1 MLSAVQHTGEPSA
14 ATLMSELSAVHPTGQ
29 KAVNLVELK
38 RRAVGIEGDQQG
50 AGLQQVAREAQT
62 NNYPTGQKAVNLVK
76 LKRRAVGIVGDQ
88 QGVGLQQQVARE
100 AQTNNYLQGRR
111 LSTLLS

>member
-1 MLSAVQHTGEPSA
+1 MPSAVQNTGEPSA

-29 KAVNLVELK
+29 KAVNFVELK

-62 NNYPTGQKAVNLVK
+62 NK
-76 LKRRAVGIVGDQ
+76 
-88 QGVGLQQQVARE
+88 
-100 AQTNNYLQGRR
+100 YLQGRR